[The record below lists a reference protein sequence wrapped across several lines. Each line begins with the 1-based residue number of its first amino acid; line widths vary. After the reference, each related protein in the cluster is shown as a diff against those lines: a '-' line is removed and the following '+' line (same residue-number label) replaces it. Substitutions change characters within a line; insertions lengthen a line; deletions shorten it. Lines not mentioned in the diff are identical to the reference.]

1 MNGFFRTLAFGGLAV
16 GMAMTVDAAVQ
27 EGAFTAVVTSASDPG
42 RLSFGRDPVTWV
54 GKTVNGT
61 FAYDVAMPGVMDVV
75 PTAILIYAGGVDFVH
90 ATATIDG
97 VEFAA
102 QPVVG
107 GTNVMADSLPLSDNT
122 FGGGDWFSVQ
132 DSFARVGGRT
142 VVGFDVFGPAS
153 LFSYTGSDGVVSFPF
168 PTAGATGSGLIE
180 DLYEPGGVVQRH
192 GLIRFSLTSLTFGK
206 STVTLIADLLTAV
219 TAVGPGS
226 SLADKMAIVQAY
238 YAAGDTAAACAE
250 INAFENQI
258 TAQSGKKLTVAAG
271 RGIARGGAGDRSQ
284 DRVRVGPAAIGH
296 A

>member
-1 MNGFFRTLAFGGLAV
+1 MNRFPRALAIGGLAV
-16 GMAMTVDAAVQ
+16 FAGVTAEAAVV
-27 EGAFTAVVTSASDPG
+27 EGTFTAVVTSASDPG
-42 RLSFGRDPVTWV
+42 QLSFNRDPVDWV
-54 GKTVNGT
+54 GRTVTGA
-61 FAYDVAMPGVMDVV
+61 FSYDVQTPGVVDVV
-75 PTAILIYAGGVDFVH
+75 STAILIYAGVVDFVH

-97 VEFAA
+97 VEFTA

-107 GTNVMADSLPLSDNT
+107 GTNVVADSLPLSDNT

-206 STVTLIADLLTAV
+206 STETLIADLLTVV
-219 TAVGPGS
+219 TGVGPGS
-226 SLADKMAIVQAY
+226 SLADKMAIVQAQ
-238 YAAGDTAAACAE
+238 YAAGDAAAACVE
-250 INAFENQI
+250 LTAFENQV
-258 TAQSGKKLTVAAG
+258 TAQSGKKLTVAQAV
-271 RGIARGGAGDRSQ
+271 ALLAEAQ
-284 DRVRVGPAAIGH
+284 AIG
-296 A
+296 AKIGCE